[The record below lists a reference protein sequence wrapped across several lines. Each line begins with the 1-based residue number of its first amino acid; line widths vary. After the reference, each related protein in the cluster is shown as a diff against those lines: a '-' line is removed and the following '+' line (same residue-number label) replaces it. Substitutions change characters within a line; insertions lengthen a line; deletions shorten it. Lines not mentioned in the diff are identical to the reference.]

1 MATYGGG
8 GGFSPSSSAA
18 VSIAVAAAGSPAVA
32 YQVDASHDGRQAHGA
47 LSTSSL
53 TKKWSRTLGGTPGIA
68 GQGMISYPVIA
79 GGRVFVTASNHGYQL
94 YALDV
99 STGAIDWS
107 TGLGAVGL
115 SGLAYDGRQLFD
127 LNGSGLLTAYVAGT
141 GQELWVTQMPGAW
154 SFMGAPTAYDGVVYV
169 TGSGDFGTVYAVSE
183 ADGQVR
189 VATDVMG
196 GDGTPAVDS
205 TGIYVSYAGPQDY
218 RLRLGGQL
226 VWHYAGCC
234 AGGGGST
241 PVLHGDHVYAR
252 GSWPLDAPLIL
263 SQSLGTQAGT
273 FASDTAP
280 AFDNTNMYTLQG
292 GNLVAVSP
300 SGRPNR
306 WTFKNGSLVT
316 APVVNNGVVY
326 VGGSGGRV
334 YGVSATSGAELW
346 SAAAGPYMASGTESA
361 GVPAGMA
368 IGGGRLVVPAGNVLT
383 AFGD

>member
-1 MATYGGG
+1 
-8 GGFSPSSSAA
+8 
-18 VSIAVAAAGSPAVA
+18 VA

-53 TKKWSRTLGGTPGIA
+53 TKKWSRTLGGTPEIA
-68 GQGMISYPVIA
+68 GQGMLSYPVIA
-79 GGRVFVTASNHGYQL
+79 RGRVFVTANNHGYQL
-94 YALDV
+94 DALNV

-115 SGLAYDGRQLFD
+115 SGLAYDGRHLFD
-127 LNGSGLLTAYVAGT
+127 LNGSGLLTAYVAST

-169 TGSGDFGTVYAVSE
+169 TGSGNFGTVYAVSE

-218 RLRLGGQL
+218 RFSLGGQL

-241 PVLHGDHVYAR
+241 PVLHGNYVYAR
-252 GSWPLDAPLIL
+252 GSWPLDTPLIL
-263 SQSLGTQAGT
+263 SKSLGTQAGT

-300 SGRPNR
+300 SGSPNR
-306 WTFKNGSLVT
+306 WTFKDGSLVT
-316 APVVNNGVVY
+316 AAVVNNGVVY

-334 YGVSATSGAELW
+334 YGVSATSGTELW
-346 SAAAGPYMASGTESA
+346 SAAAGLYMAAPGTESV
-361 GVPAGMA
+361 GVPIGMA